1 MADNTDKHN
10 QLTGDATSGTAKN
23 TPSSSTEEF
32 HVTDRYRTYVLCLV
46 VLVYVI
52 NFIDRQIFS
61 ILIEPIRAEIELSDL
76 QLGLLGGI
84 AFAIFYT
91 LAGIPIARWA
101 DVGSRRNIISLALVI
116 WSCMTMFTGTAKS
129 FGALIIAR
137 VGVGIGEAGCSPPIH
152 SLISD
157 YFPPEKRGTAL
168 SIYALGIPI
177 GAAIG
182 TLVGGWIGAEF
193 GWRMAF
199 FIVGI
204 PGVLVAVLVRFTLR
218 EPPRGF
224 SEPPVAEGQP
234 TVAEMPTVPLK
245 QVISFMWSLKS
256 FRHLSFAGALHA
268 FVGYGVGL
276 FLPSF
281 FMRVHGFSL
290 KETATFLFLLGLTG
304 MIGTFL
310 GGYLGDR
317 YGQHD
322 KRWYMFIPGIATL
335 AGVPFAVLFYTT
347 ADPYIALLFAIPG
360 AILGPMYL
368 GPTFAMTQTLVTP
381 AMRALASA
389 ILLFVL
395 NLIGLGLGPV
405 AAGAL
410 SDYLKPEYG
419 EESIRY
425 SLFILAVF
433 GNLWAAAHYYFAS
446 RTLREDLDAKNQIK
460 L

>member
-1 MADNTDKHN
+1 MNDAIDSAADKTQTQDNKPN
-10 QLTGDATSGTAKN
+10 AK
-23 TPSSSTEEF
+23 EEF
-32 HVTDRYRTYVLCLV
+32 HVTDNYRRYVLGLV

-61 ILIEPIRAEIELSDL
+61 ILIEPIREEIALSDL

-101 DVGSRRNIISLALVI
+101 DVGVRRNIVALAMVI

-129 FGALIIAR
+129 FGGLIIAR

-168 SIYALGIPI
+168 STYALGIPI

-182 TLVGGWIGAEF
+182 TLLGGWIGAEF

-199 FIVGI
+199 FVVGI
-204 PGVLVAVLVRFTLR
+204 PGVLVAILVRFTLR

-224 SEPPVAEGQP
+224 SEPAADDAAKTEVLE
-234 TVAEMPTVPLK
+234 TVPLK
-245 QVISFMWSLKS
+245 QVLHFMWSLKS

-290 KETATFLFLLGLTG
+290 KETATYLFLLGLTG
-304 MIGTFL
+304 MIGTFF

-317 YGQHD
+317 FGQTD
-322 KRWYMFIPGIATL
+322 KRWYMGIPGIATL
-335 AGVPFAVLFYTT
+335 ASVPFAAMFYTT
-347 ADPYIALLFAIPG
+347 ADPHIALLFAIPG

-381 AMRALASA
+381 AMRAMASA
-389 ILLFVL
+389 ILLFIL

-405 AAGAL
+405 AAGWL
-410 SDYLKPEYG
+410 SDTLKPTYG

-433 GNLWAAAHYYFAS
+433 GNLWATVHYYFAS
-446 RTLREDLDAKNQIK
+446 KTINEDLGAKDRVNLSTQD
-460 L
+460 